1 MGYTYDAENFKEIFE
16 KNFTWLNGFM
26 RNVRRFPDK
35 TAMIDPL
42 AEQSWTYT
50 ELNETCNRLANALQN
65 DGIGKNDVV
74 LFQLL
79 NSPQFAFCYIAPQ
92 NWGPSTPLLTL
103 ILPLAKQHVCLTIIV
118 QKLIFMTVKLKK
130 LPTKH

>member
-92 NWGPSTPLLTL
+92 KLGAIDSPANFN
-103 ILPLAKQHVCLTIIV
+103 LAPGETSA
-118 QKLIFMTVKLKK
+118 
-130 LPTKH
+130 

>member
-50 ELNETCNRLANALQN
+50 ELNETCNRLANALQMT
-65 DGIGKNDVV
+65 DWKKMM
-74 LFQLL
+74 LFCF
-79 NSPQFAFCYIAPQ
+79 NC
-92 NWGPSTPLLTL
+92 
-103 ILPLAKQHVCLTIIV
+103 
-118 QKLIFMTVKLKK
+118 
-130 LPTKH
+130 

>member
-50 ELNETCNRLANALQN
+50 ELNEACNRLANALQN

-74 LFQLL
+74 
-79 NSPQFAFCYIAPQ
+79 
-92 NWGPSTPLLTL
+92 
-103 ILPLAKQHVCLTIIV
+103 
-118 QKLIFMTVKLKK
+118 
-130 LPTKH
+130 

>member
-42 AEQSWTYT
+42 AE
-50 ELNETCNRLANALQN
+50 
-65 DGIGKNDVV
+65 KN
-74 LFQLL
+74 
-79 NSPQFAFCYIAPQ
+79 
-92 NWGPSTPLLTL
+92 GL
-103 ILPLAKQHVCLTIIV
+103 ILN
-118 QKLIFMTVKLKK
+118 
-130 LPTKH
+130 

>member
-42 AEQSWTYT
+42 AEHRHLSRGQ
-50 ELNETCNRLANALQN
+50 RLQ
-65 DGIGKNDVV
+65 I
-74 LFQLL
+74 
-79 NSPQFAFCYIAPQ
+79 
-92 NWGPSTPLLTL
+92 
-103 ILPLAKQHVCLTIIV
+103 
-118 QKLIFMTVKLKK
+118 
-130 LPTKH
+130 PT

>member
-74 LFQLL
+74 LFQLFKF
-79 NSPQFAFCYIAPQ
+79 SSICI
-92 NWGPSTPLLTL
+92 LLHCTTK
-103 ILPLAKQHVCLTIIV
+103 IGGHRLPC
-118 QKLIFMTVKLKK
+118 
-130 LPTKH
+130 

>member
-42 AEQSWTYT
+42 AWHTLS
-50 ELNETCNRLANALQN
+50 LQPVYLYYL
-65 DGIGKNDVV
+65 GFTLYLLHGFLHFGFYVQVLSEV
-74 LFQLL
+74 LF
-79 NSPQFAFCYIAPQ
+79 AY
-92 NWGPSTPLLTL
+92 
-103 ILPLAKQHVCLTIIV
+103 KQS
-118 QKLIFMTVKLKK
+118 KSSLKAA
-130 LPTKH
+130 